1 MRHSRTSTPIR
12 FAAVLAVWVC
22 AGGALAQMAVPAPV
36 EVAPSGAAQP
46 ASAPPG
52 VTLPAPAPASPPPPQ
67 AAAPGGPG
75 AIQWRCGGIGS
86 DESTAMR
93 AAMKDHPLSL
103 LFARAD
109 GAYLA
114 DVQVEIR
121 AEATGGA
128 ARSLRASGPV
138 CLLTLPPG
146 RYTVDAAVGGQ
157 RKSQVVQ
164 VGGAPRTLDFRF

>member
-1 MRHSRTSTPIR
+1 MPDFRRISRIR
-12 FAAVLAVWVC
+12 LGAVVAAC
-22 AGGALAQMAVPAPV
+22 ACVAGAQAQVAVPPPV
-36 EVAPSGAAQP
+36 EVAPPPP
-46 ASAPPG
+46 A
-52 VTLPAPAPASPPPPQ
+52 VTLPAPAQPAPPP
-67 AAAPGGPG
+67 AASAAEGAAG

-93 AAMKDHPLSL
+93 AAMKAHPLSL

-121 AEATGGA
+121 AESAGGPA
-128 ARSLRASGPV
+128 QSLRASGPV

-146 RYTVDAAVGGQ
+146 RYAVDASLGGQ
-157 RKSQVVQ
+157 RQSRSVD

>member
-1 MRHSRTSTPIR
+1 MPDFRRISRIR
-12 FAAVLAVWVC
+12 LGAVVVAC
-22 AGGALAQMAVPAPV
+22 ACVAGAQAQVAVPPPV
-36 EVAPSGAAQP
+36 EVAPLP
-46 ASAPPG
+46 A
-52 VTLPAPAPASPPPPQ
+52 VTLPAPPQPAPSAAS
-67 AAAPGGPG
+67 AADGSGG

-93 AAMKDHPLSL
+93 AAMKVHPLSL

-121 AEATGGA
+121 AETAGGPA
-128 ARSLRASGPV
+128 QSLRASGPV

-146 RYTVDAAVGGQ
+146 RYAVDASLGGQ
-157 RKSQVVQ
+157 RQSRGVD
-164 VGGAPRTLDFRF
+164 VGGEPRTLDFRF